1 MEKNFTKVHSTK
13 DIVITS
19 VLIIA
24 GTIMVALPTSTPVNI
39 LGFFMIFAGII
50 LALALRTGYKDV
62 DTGIKY
68 CKTERFFAQSM
79 REEINRALA
88 GKPDS
93 INLSEEDKG
102 NGIRLDIYHSKSTG
116 KAFIQLFE
124 YVPYKYEPCSKLYEY
139 DLAHVSHLI
148 DK

>member
-1 MEKNFTKVHSTK
+1 MEKNFTKVRSTK

-93 INLSEEDKG
+93 VNLSEEDKG
-102 NGIRLDIYHSKSTG
+102 NGIRLDIYHSKATG